1 MLKLQGSIITEVTF
15 TSISVS
21 CCWLTPVIEIVVF
34 GMLTRLLRA
43 ALLSRV
49 ALIQGP
55 WYVLK
60 FLILLFPEAG
70 RHCQPAGDCGALPS
84 SVTTPLVQ

>member
-15 TSISVS
+15 TFISVS

-49 ALIQGP
+49 ALI
-55 WYVLK
+55 
-60 FLILLFPEAG
+60 
-70 RHCQPAGDCGALPS
+70 
-84 SVTTPLVQ
+84 

>member
-1 MLKLQGSIITEVTF
+1 MFCAGRQKHVMLKLQGSIITEVTF
-15 TSISVS
+15 TFISVS

-49 ALIQGP
+49 ALI
-55 WYVLK
+55 
-60 FLILLFPEAG
+60 
-70 RHCQPAGDCGALPS
+70 
-84 SVTTPLVQ
+84 